1 MVYKAPVLMRNRE
14 RNSHWLVVSIY
25 AHWDS
30 MSVVSLWFRPEHSV
44 TIMCSVL
51 WTPVCIQDGFFFI
64 LISLAH
70 EFVHNKSSLL
80 SCVCDDQSSTWVIL
94 RVRSTKQRVKTSGR
108 VRVDTN
114 SGHISLFLMATDS
127 STSLLVTFNTSKMLS
142 LCPRSFNTCK
152 PHI

>member
-25 AHWDS
+25 THWDS
-30 MSVVSLWFRPEHSV
+30 MSVVPLWFRPEHSV
-44 TIMCSVL
+44 TIVCSVM
-51 WTPVCIQDGFFFI
+51 WTLLCIQDGSFFI

-70 EFVHNKSSLL
+70 EFVHKSPLL
-80 SCVCDDQSSTWVIL
+80 SCVCDHQSSTWAVL
-94 RVRSTKQRVKTSGR
+94 CVWSTEQRVKTSGR

-114 SGHISLFLMATDS
+114 SGHISLFLRATDS